1 MTRVIGHLLDGC
13 RLSTGFL
20 WAAKRW
26 LPAAV
31 VHLRLPGEAA
41 APQEWVMGALVQA
54 AAELHSLDALLLHH
68 GGASTQVVSHW
79 RTACADITK
88 GLKYGSPMLTC

>member
-1 MTRVIGHLLDGC
+1 MTRVIGHLLDSCHC
-13 RLSTGFL
+13 RPGFL

-41 APQEWVMGALVQA
+41 ALQEWVMGALVQA
-54 AAELHSLDALLLHH
+54 AAKLHSLDALLLHH
-68 GGASTQVVSHW
+68 GGACTQVSHIGQ
-79 RTACADITK
+79 R
-88 GLKYGSPMLTC
+88 LVLTL